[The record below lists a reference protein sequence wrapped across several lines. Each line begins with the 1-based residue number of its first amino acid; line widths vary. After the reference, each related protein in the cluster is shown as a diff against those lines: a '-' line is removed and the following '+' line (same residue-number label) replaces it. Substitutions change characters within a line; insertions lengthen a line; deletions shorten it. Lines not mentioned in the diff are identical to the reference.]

1 MPFKTGLAERRRKVL
16 EKELER
22 LLPKIVELDVEKV
35 ILIGSMLGKVHKSSD
50 IDIIVI
56 KKTDKK
62 FLDRLDE
69 FYDHLKPRV
78 AVDILVYTPEEFEK
92 MRRSNQF
99 IRHAL
104 KNGRIL
110 YEKQRK

>member
-1 MPFKTGLAERRRKVL
+1 VPLYPDPLRGIGL
-16 EKELER
+16 
-22 LLPKIVELDVEKV
+22 
-35 ILIGSMLGKVHKSSD
+35 SSAD
-50 IDIIVI
+50 SI

-62 FLDRLDE
+62 FPDRLDE

-92 MRRSNQF
+92 MKGSNQF

-110 YEKQRK
+110 YEKQRR

>member
-92 MRRSNQF
+92 MKRSNQF
-99 IRHAL
+99 IGHAL

>member
-1 MPFKTGLAERRRKVL
+1 MICCPLESFLVMSTTSTRVACMTSFIVSFLVPLYPDPLRGMGLGNA
-16 EKELER
+16 
-22 LLPKIVELDVEKV
+22 D
-35 ILIGSMLGKVHKSSD
+35 S
-50 IDIIVI
+50 I

-62 FLDRLDE
+62 FPDRLDE

-92 MRRSNQF
+92 MKGSNQF

-110 YEKQRK
+110 YEKQRR

>member
-1 MPFKTGLAERRRKVL
+1 MPFKTRLAERRREVL

-50 IDIIVI
+50 IDLIVV

-78 AVDILVYTPEEFEK
+78 AVDILVYTPEEFENMK
-92 MRRSNQF
+92 ESNQF

-104 KNGRIL
+104 RNGRIL
-110 YEKQRK
+110 YERQKK